1 MNWLDILILILTGV
15 GLIKGLID
23 GIIKQV
29 VSLLALVA
37 GIYLC
42 AGAGDLL
49 IGYLSQFHWFP
60 QKYARIISYFLGF
73 VLISSMVLLA
83 GYIVNKIVSA
93 TPLSVINHLIG
104 GIVGLMIM
112 IVIISL
118 IFNVLEIFDKNSA
131 ILPHEIK
138 VESRF
143 YMYVKNII
151 PSFFPGNLFGLKV

>member
-23 GIIKQV
+23 GMIKQA

-42 AGAGDLL
+42 AWAGELL
-49 IGYLSQFHWFP
+49 SGYLSQYQWFP
-60 QKYARIISYFLGF
+60 QKYLKIISCFLGF
-73 VLISSMVLLA
+73 VLISSMVILA
-83 GYIVNKIVSA
+83 GKFVDMLISA
-93 TPLSVINHLIG
+93 TPLGIINHLVG
-104 GIVGLMIM
+104 GIVGLAIM
-112 IVIISL
+112 VVVISL

-131 ILPHEIK
+131 ILSQEIK

-143 YMYVKNII
+143 YLYVKNII
-151 PSFFPGNLFGLKV
+151 PSFFPGNLFGLKM